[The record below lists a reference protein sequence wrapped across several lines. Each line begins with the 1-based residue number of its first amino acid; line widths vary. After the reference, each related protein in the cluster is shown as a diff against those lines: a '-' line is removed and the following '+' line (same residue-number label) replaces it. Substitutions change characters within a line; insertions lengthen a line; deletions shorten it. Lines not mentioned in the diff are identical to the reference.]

1 MKTNYCP
8 VTIYVMF
15 RFPKCGGDANTAVCR
30 QNSVRQ
36 QIQAVNAD
44 RIHDSLEKD
53 TPAKRPVSVKPD
65 QSAQL
70 IPFPHLGVATEQLTP
85 GGHVSSNGTT
95 TTIWG

>member
-44 RIHDSLEKD
+44 AETGPCAIN
-53 TPAKRPVSVKPD
+53 
-65 QSAQL
+65 
-70 IPFPHLGVATEQLTP
+70 P
-85 GGHVSSNGTT
+85 GL
-95 TTIWG
+95 